1 MIRKITISGVITAMV
16 LLGSAVQANDAPPD
30 AAALVPEDAILVLE
44 VPNPRPLVERA
55 FDRQVVSF
63 VQSLPPYR
71 QAVNQP
77 DTRQA
82 LEVIRFFENKYD
94 VDTPELFAK
103 LLGGGITLA
112 VLPADQAL
120 LIVEA
125 EDPEMLAG
133 VHDFFRTIAEGEA
146 AKAGEPNR
154 VKSAEYG
161 DVKGW
166 SFAPEE
172 AHAIVENQLIVANSP
187 EILQAA
193 LDRRAGVATGS
204 VAESD
209 HFAAARRSIDDNA
222 DATLFA
228 NMTVLK
234 HLPDFQDALNQN
246 QNPLGRLLFE
256 PLLGGLNQATWLA
269 AGVTVD
275 QEEAIL
281 RVCTD
286 RTTGQDPAS
295 NRFAEPDSAADGA
308 MPTLRV
314 PRQIAGISLY
324 RDLHRFYAAKD
335 ELFGQRTSGLIFFEN
350 MMGIFFSGKDLTEDV
365 LAETHPDIRLVV
377 ARQKYDEKT
386 GTPAVQLPG
395 FAAIIRLRDA
405 QDFEL
410 VAKEAWQK
418 AIGLVNF
425 TRGQQALPG
434 LIIDSAT
441 QQGVSYNVAYF
452 SVAEQEDRRAA
463 GMRFNFQPAVAVAD
477 DHLILSSTDDLARDL
492 IAALKTESKR
502 QTGPV
507 AGTHSLAVLKG
518 PALAAILKANRDAL
532 ERQNMVEKGH
542 SREAAKKEI
551 GGLIA
556 ALDHLTGIQVE
567 AAEKKD
573 VMQVNISVSYEL
585 P

>member
-1 MIRKITISGVITAMV
+1 MNHKMTSLGLIAALV
-16 LLGSAVQANDAPPD
+16 LVGSAVQANDAPPD

-44 VPNPRPLVERA
+44 VTNPRSLVERA
-55 FDRQVVSF
+55 FDQQLVSF

-125 EDPEMLAG
+125 EDTEMLAG

-172 AHAIVENQLIVANSP
+172 AHAIVENQLIVASSP

-193 LDRRAGVATGS
+193 LDRRAGVASGS

-209 HFAAARRSIDDNA
+209 HFAAAHRAMEDEA

-234 HLPDFQDALNQN
+234 HLPDVQDALNQN
-246 QNPLGRLLFE
+246 QNPLGRLLLA
-256 PLLGGLNQATWLA
+256 PLLSGLDQATWLA
-269 AGVTVD
+269 ANFKIDQDQLTVRLRAD
-275 QEEAIL
+275 QKP
-281 RVCTD
+281 
-286 RTTGQDPAS
+286 GQDTAS
-295 NRFAEPDSAADGA
+295 NRFAKPDTAGDGA

-314 PRQIAGISLY
+314 PRQIAGFSLY
-324 RDLHRFYAAKD
+324 RDLHQFYAAKD

-395 FAAIIRLRDA
+395 FAAVIKLRDA

-441 QQGVSYNVAYF
+441 EQGVSYNVAYF
-452 SVAEQEDRRAA
+452 SVAEQEDQQAA

-492 IAALKTESKR
+492 IEAVKTEAAR
-502 QTGPV
+502 QTKPV

-542 SREAAKKEI
+542 SRAAAKKEI

-556 ALDHLTGIQVE
+556 ALGQLNGIQVE
-567 AAEKKD
+567 AAEKDD